1 MNTSEDSEDQADP
14 MTTDNPAQ
22 ETDFAPMVEHAAVSR
37 IAVLD
42 PG

>member
-1 MNTSEDSEDQADP
+1 MDTSENSEDQADP
-14 MTTDNPAQ
+14 MTTEDSTQ

>member
-1 MNTSEDSEDQADP
+1 MDMSEDSEEQEDLT
-14 MTTDNPAQ
+14 TTDNPSQ
-22 ETDFAPMVEHAAVSR
+22 ETDYTPMVEHAAVSR